1 MAIKDE
7 KFNIHEINSL
17 LFQIISFMSEEERQK
32 LQEVFTA
39 RLPHARNGKGL
50 SSFIADMSEAK
61 RCELLKRLA
70 DWYIAKVS
78 RLAGR
83 SKPVESRGYPR
94 EPLKIPVEL
103 SKNGFIFQC
112 STQNISK
119 SGVFIKT
126 DFRFHIDQKVNMNF
140 SPPKI
145 KKEISFGGKV
155 IRVDSSGIG
164 VRFDRLLPDFWHT
177 LYRNQP
183 A

>member
-7 KFNIHEINSL
+7 KFSIHEVNSL
-17 LFQIISFMSEEERQK
+17 LFQIISFMSEEERDK
-32 LQEVFTA
+32 LQELLTA
-39 RLPHARNGKGL
+39 RLPHTRNGEDL
-50 SSFIADMSEAK
+50 SSLIADISEAK

-78 RLAGR
+78 HLAER
-83 SKPVESRGYPR
+83 STPVESRGYPR
-94 EPLKIPVEL
+94 ESLKIPVEL

-145 KKEISFGGKV
+145 NKEISVGGKV
-155 IRVDSSGIG
+155 IRVGSSGIG
-164 VRFDRLLPDFWHT
+164 VKFDRLMPAFWHM
-177 LYRNQP
+177 YYQNRP
-183 A
+183 V